1 MLDIS
6 DKYSHTS
13 SQIVTEDISDDDSP
27 LLSCTSFQDMRS
39 DHLLPDFR
47 SPANACP
54 PRKRYVSVRGK
65 FMLAQMG
72 AILWVMF
79 SLWIALPWIISLAD
93 IFGWVLTVFAI
104 GGMAIVPGYISGL
117 ILFSV
122 MLDNRP
128 KVLPAENYPSISILI
143 AAYNE
148 EGVIS
153 DTLHSIISQAYPGVL
168 EIIVIDDGS
177 KDDTAGM
184 VRRLNDPRIRLI
196 VQPKNGGKASA
207 LNTGLENA
215 THAIIITIDADTY
228 LYRDALQHIVGR
240 YLNDPE
246 NTVAV
251 AGAIA
256 VRNSRASWVTRF
268 QEWDYFHGIAVV
280 KRVQSLYQGTL
291 VAQGAFSLYERDVV
305 RALGGWPPCVG
316 EDIVLSWAML
326 KKGYRIGYAEN
337 AVVFTNVPE
346 TYNQL
351 FLQRRRWAR
360 GMFEALRAHPDILL
374 TRRISLQFVLIN
386 MLFPWLDI
394 TYLFFFIPG
403 IIAAFFGIFLL
414 AGPVTLFLIP
424 LALVNNAIIYIV
436 QRKMFRERGLKVRKN
451 LRGFLIY
458 IFFSQLMMAPASL
471 AGYGSELFRLSKVW
485 GTK

>member
-1 MLDIS
+1 MYI
-6 DKYSHTS
+6 
-13 SQIVTEDISDDDSP
+13 
-27 LLSCTSFQDMRS
+27 
-39 DHLLPDFR
+39 
-47 SPANACP
+47 
-54 PRKRYVSVRGK
+54 SVRVK
-65 FMLAQMG
+65 FMLAQLG
-72 AILWVMF
+72 ALLWVAL
-79 SLWIALPWIISLAD
+79 SLWIALPWIISLSSV
-93 IFGWVLTVFAI
+93 FGWALTIFAI
-104 GGMAIVPGYISGL
+104 GGMAILPGYISGL

-122 MLDNRP
+122 ILDNRP
-128 KVLPAENYPSISILI
+128 KIVSIKEYPPISILI

-148 EGVIS
+148 EKAIT
-153 DTLHSIISQAYPGVL
+153 DTLRSILLQAYPGAI

-177 KDDTAGM
+177 KDNTAGM
-184 VRRLNDPRIRLI
+184 VRRLDDPKISLI

-215 THAIIITIDADTY
+215 THAILITIDADTC
-228 LYRDALQHIVGR
+228 LYQDALQYIVGR
-240 YLNDPE
+240 YLSDPE
-246 NTVAV
+246 NTVAI
-251 AGAIA
+251 AGSIS
-256 VRNSRASWVTRF
+256 VRNSRASWVARV
-268 QEWDYFHGIAVV
+268 QEWDYFHGIAAV

-305 RALGGWPPCVG
+305 RDLGGWPSCVG

-346 TYNQL
+346 TYKQL

-360 GMFEALRAHPDILL
+360 GMLEALKAHPSILL
-374 TRRISLQFVLIN
+374 TQRFSVQFVVLN

-394 TYLFFFIPG
+394 SYLLFFIPG

-414 AGPVTLFLIP
+414 AGPITLFLIP
-424 LALVNNAIIYIV
+424 LGIVNNAIIYMV

-451 LRGFLIY
+451 LRGFFIY
-458 IFFSQLMMAPASL
+458 AVFSQLIMAPASL
-471 AGYGSELFRLSKVW
+471 AGYASELFRLSKTW

>member
-1 MLDIS
+1 MA
-6 DKYSHTS
+6 
-13 SQIVTEDISDDDSP
+13 EDITSTYNTSKDVLTSP
-27 LLSCTSFQDMRS
+27 LIIDN
-39 DHLLPDFR
+39 LLPNLP
-47 SPANACP
+47 SPQMIRH
-54 PRKRYVSVRGK
+54 PRKMYIPVLGK
-65 FMLAQMG
+65 FMLAQLG
-72 AILWVMF
+72 SLLWVAF
-79 SLWIALPWIISLAD
+79 SLYIALPWIINLSSVFGLA
-93 IFGWVLTVFAI
+93 LTLFAI
-104 GGMAIVPGYISGL
+104 GGMAILPGYISGL
-117 ILFSV
+117 ILFSL
-122 MLDNRP
+122 MLDHRP
-128 KVLPAENYPSISILI
+128 KILSIEEYPPISILI

-148 EGVIS
+148 EKAIV
-153 DTLHSIISQAYPGVL
+153 DTLHSILRQVYSGAI

-177 KDDTAGM
+177 KDNTADM
-184 VRRLNDPRIRLI
+184 VRRLDDPKVHLI
-196 VQPKNGGKASA
+196 IQPRNGGKASA

-215 THAIIITIDADTY
+215 AHAIIITIDADTY
-228 LYRDALQHIVGR
+228 LYQDALQYIVGR
-240 YLNDPE
+240 YLSDPE
-246 NTVAV
+246 NTVAI

-256 VRNSRASWVTRF
+256 VRNSRISWVTRV
-268 QEWDYFHGIAVV
+268 QEWDYFHGIAAV

-360 GMFEALRAHPDILL
+360 GMFEALRAHPSILL
-374 TRRISLQFVLIN
+374 TRRISLQFVLLN

-394 TYLFFFIPG
+394 SYLLFFIPG

-414 AGPVTLFLIP
+414 AGPITLFLIP
-424 LALVNNAIIYIV
+424 LGIVNNAIIYMV

-451 LRGFLIY
+451 LRGFFMYAL
-458 IFFSQLMMAPASL
+458 FSQLIMAPASL
-471 AGYGSELFRLSKVW
+471 AGYASELFRLSKTW